1 MTKYLQKLSGLTS
14 EFALRK
20 YPTKPPE
27 DRILFEILIPNNK
40 KIKESREKFYAK
52 FDETNLINLIFG
64 DKIKIP
70 IEKCNFFNIP
80 EGNITVYEIV
90 HDAIPLTESLS
101 DFFSKNPNSK
111 YKNLPNEKYPLGLAG
126 GNIKINQIRE
136 KYAWFSLRD
145 CGWNIGGYYSLEE
158 EKDFINIKK
167 LNDAEI
173 FEMF

>member
-52 FDETNLINLIFG
+52 FDEANLINLIFG

-70 IEKCNFFNIP
+70 IEKCNFFNVP
-80 EGNITVYEIV
+80 EGDITVYEII
-90 HDAIPLTESLS
+90 HDA
-101 DFFSKNPNSK
+101 
-111 YKNLPNEKYPLGLAG
+111 
-126 GNIKINQIRE
+126 
-136 KYAWFSLRD
+136 
-145 CGWNIGGYYSLEE
+145 
-158 EKDFINIKK
+158 
-167 LNDAEI
+167 
-173 FEMF
+173 

>member
-1 MTKYLQKLSGLTS
+1 RVSWKDKRKKKKEEFQLYDNRLEHFKYLS
-14 EFALRK
+14 
-20 YPTKPPE
+20 
-27 DRILFEILIPNNK
+27 I
-40 KIKESREKFYAK
+40 IK
-52 FDETNLINLIFG
+52 
-64 DKIKIP
+64 
-70 IEKCNFFNIP
+70 FFNIP

-126 GNIKINQIRE
+126 GNIKINQNYE
-136 KYAWFSLRD
+136 KSAWFSLRD